1 MLVTIDTDAR
11 PAHCVLVERRAMSDR
26 YASLQSRYEALSARA
41 AAGQSLVP
49 NTAYA
54 DFLKEQEKEKA
65 SVYRT
70 GAGSDPGQEKDRN
83 ESVQPRPVTS
93 QAIRS
98 RAENSLEETAK
109 RLKVI
114 EDHMWQHKQQER
126 ELRRAETDVLR
137 QRKQLERSAHQYDA
151 KAAKL
156 QQEGTKA
163 VLEKEEGLT
172 MVRHK
177 DTHTKAHLTRDK
189 IQRTLVGRQKL
200 NEHTKKLIKS
210 ENQLAWKYRHLLETL
225 ERKKQEVDLL
235 SKEFESK
242 LRSREQDEHAIMK
255 ELTSLAITLNMEAQK
270 TKNLEAEEKRHMDR
284 DAKKQIKEAFVSEE
298 GVRATEKE
306 VVHSELLKERK
317 QQWEGHKM
325 AAKHKSIQS
334 QHRQEGRHLNDI
346 KVGLQSN
353 MAAQWYLQSE
363 AERLVADR
371 TGHEVQARLQAAESK
386 RRGQLEEFQRK
397 RHYKNTREMEE
408 WERRKMSRESEA
420 RKRAHEDRIK
430 QLVRVV
436 AQQESIE
443 HSMYRQV
450 KEAEA
455 HKTKKEQALHKLQED
470 LESITR
476 ENAKQLKT
484 AVVQAK
490 QAEMKLQQKI
500 QREAAELSKA
510 ANRCEEGVR
519 SIVVHRLKT
528 SEDKHMLA
536 EEKKELQRCSSISSR
551 DVLLHSV

>member
-1 MLVTIDTDAR
+1 
-11 PAHCVLVERRAMSDR
+11 MSER
-26 YASLQSRYEALSARA
+26 YASLQSRFEALSARA

-65 SVYRT
+65 SLHRV

-93 QAIRS
+93 QAIRN
-98 RAENSLEETAK
+98 RAEHSLEETAK

-114 EDHMWQHKQQER
+114 EDHMWQRKQQER

-163 VLEKEEGLT
+163 ILEKEEGLT
-172 MVRHK
+172 VVRHK
-177 DTHTKAHLTRDK
+177 DTHTKTHLTQDK
-189 IQRTLVGRQKL
+189 IQRALVGRQKL

-210 ENQLAWKYRHLLETL
+210 ENQLSWKYKHLLETL
-225 ERKKQEVDLL
+225 ERKKQEVEVL
-235 SKEFESK
+235 SKEFEGK
-242 LRSREQDEHAIMK
+242 LRSTEQEEHAIMK

-270 TKNLEAEEKRHMDR
+270 TKNLEAEEKRRMDR
-284 DAKKQIKEAFVSEE
+284 DIKKQIKEAFVSE
-298 GVRATEKE
+298 GVVKATEQE
-306 VVHSELLKERK
+306 VLHSELLLERK

-325 AAKHKSIQS
+325 AAKHKSLQS
-334 QHRQEGRHLNDI
+334 QHRQEGRQLNDI

-353 MAAQWYLQSE
+353 MAAQWHLQSE
-363 AERLVADR
+363 AERLAADR
-371 TGHEVQARLQAAESK
+371 AGHEVQAILQAAESK
-386 RRGQLEEFQRK
+386 RRGHMEELQRE
-397 RHYKNTREMEE
+397 RHGKNTHEMEE
-408 WERRKMSRESEA
+408 WERRKMSKESEA
-420 RKRAHEDRIK
+420 RKKAHEERIK

-436 AQQESIE
+436 TQQDSIE

-450 KEAEA
+450 KDAEA
-455 HKTKKEQALHKLQED
+455 LRTKKEQALRKLQED

-476 ENAKQLKT
+476 SNAKQLKT
-484 AVVQAK
+484 AAVQAR
-490 QAEMKLQQKI
+490 QAEVKLQQTI

-510 ANRCEEGVR
+510 ANQCEEGVR

-536 EEKKELQRCSSISSR
+536 EEKKELQRCSRISSR
-551 DVLLHSV
+551 TDVLLHSV